1 MPNEEETVQ
10 TPPSTAEPEGMEEKI
25 DAVFKAL
32 AELQGAVKDLASA
45 ISAGAEA
52 QRGVVE
58 SLSTMKSDLIN
69 TIKEIVVGLQ
79 AEAKA
84 NKEKKA
90 TPAEGEKVTVNNMP
104 DAEHIY
110 KGERP
115 VETTSNVMKTNNAR
129 EVVSMILKG
138 KVDMSEITK
147 RLKQ

>member
-1 MPNEEETVQ
+1 MPNDEENVQ
-10 TPPSTAEPEGMEEKI
+10 PPSTVEPQSMDEKI

-104 DAEHIY
+104 DAEHLY

-115 VETTSNVMKTNNAR
+115 TETTPNVMKTNNAR
-129 EVVSMILKG
+129 EVVSTILKG